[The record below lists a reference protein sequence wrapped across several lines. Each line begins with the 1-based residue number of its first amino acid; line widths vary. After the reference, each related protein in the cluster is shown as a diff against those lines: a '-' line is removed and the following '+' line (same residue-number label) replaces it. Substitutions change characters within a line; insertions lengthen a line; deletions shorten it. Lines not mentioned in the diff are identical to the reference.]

1 MSGFDLNLARVFVLL
16 YETGSVTVTA
26 DALHVTQ
33 PTVSYSLGKLRRH
46 FGDDLF
52 RRTGRGLAPTAAAQ
66 RMYEPLHRALSDID
80 GVLQQVG
87 EFDPTTTSARFAIAL
102 SDLGEVTLLPRLVA
116 AARERAPHVSLTVRA
131 LDVDDVER
139 QLGRGEVDA
148 FVATPVLTSHRTVRV
163 PLFRERYVG
172 MVVDDHPRIR
182 SDAVTMAQLHEER
195 HASVLGASGH
205 LGPRDALARH
215 DLLGR
220 VAVEVSRFSALPYL
234 LETTDLV
241 AILPEF
247 VAEAFTQSHR
257 LRMVQLPFEAE
268 PIEVAVYARHDASR
282 TAAQRWL
289 VSFLVD
295 VLGEQVSP
303 AQLPLTLEAPPRAG
317 RGPGATLDA

>member
-1 MSGFDLNLARVFVLL
+1 MADFDLNLARVFVLL

-26 DALHVTQ
+26 EALHVTQ

-46 FGDDLF
+46 FGDELF
-52 RRTGRGLAPTAAAQ
+52 RRTGRGLAPTAVAQ
-66 RMYEPLHRALSDID
+66 RLYEPLHRAVSEID

-87 EFDPTTTSARFAIAL
+87 DFDPATTSARFAIAL

-116 AARERAPHVSLTVRA
+116 AARESAPHVSFTVSP

-172 MVVDDHPRIR
+172 MVADDHPRIR
-182 SDAVTMAQLHEER
+182 SGAVTMAQLRREH
-195 HASVLGASGH
+195 HASVVGPSGH
-205 LGPRDALARH
+205 RGPRDALAAH
-215 DLLGR
+215 DLLDR
-220 VAVEVSRFSALPYL
+220 VTVEVSRFSALPYL

-241 AILPEF
+241 AILPEY
-247 VAEAFTQSHR
+247 VAEAFIESHR
-257 LRMVQLPFEAE
+257 LRIVQLPFETE
-268 PIEVAVYARHDASR
+268 PLEVAVYARHDASR

-289 VSFLVD
+289 VSFLVE
-295 VLGEQVSP
+295 VLREQVSP
-303 AQLPLTLEAPPRAG
+303 AQLPVTRDPA
-317 RGPGATLDA
+317 